1 MSLTQDQKK
10 TEDIRKELAA
20 APNLA
25 EYLSENQEYFSSESV
40 PELLEGLYRETKLSK
55 AEVARRSG
63 MSSVYLHQL
72 FAGKRNP
79 SRDRLICLSVGMGA
93 CLDDVQRLLKRCGYA
108 ELYARDKRDA
118 IIIYGITHEQDLH
131 EINDALFDE
140 NMDTLI

>member
-25 EYLSENQEYFSSESV
+25 EYLSENQEYFSSKSV

-63 MSSVYLHQL
+63 MSSVYLHQI
-72 FAGKRNP
+72 FSGKRNP
-79 SRDRLICLSVGMGA
+79 SRDKLICLCIGMNVELEG
-93 CLDDVQRLLKRCGYA
+93 VQALLKNCGFA
-108 ELYARDKRDA
+108 ELYVKDKRDA
-118 IIIYGITHEQDLH
+118 VILFGITHGQSLH
-131 EINDALFDE
+131 EINDTLFDQGV
-140 NMDTLI
+140 DTLI